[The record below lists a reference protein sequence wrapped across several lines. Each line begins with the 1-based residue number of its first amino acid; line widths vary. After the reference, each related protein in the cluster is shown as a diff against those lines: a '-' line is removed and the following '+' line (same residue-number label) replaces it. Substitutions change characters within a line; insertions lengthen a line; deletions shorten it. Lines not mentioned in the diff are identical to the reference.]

1 MGPVGSRLSPVGPVV
16 PGCADRR
23 LLPAAPRW
31 TLPTVTTAWTR
42 VGATGARG
50 CGRTRPGAPR
60 DSAGRWQGGGGGP
73 VAAPRP
79 SPAARPPAALLGDC
93 TRKGSVVSR
102 ANSIGSTSAS
112 SVPNTGGFWGWPPV
126 IVSSIPH
133 RGGFWGLSPSYCLLC
148 PHHGW
153 VLGSV
158 PGLFPSSPCPLPGPM
173 WREPGVPQ
181 GCPQAAPG
189 VSPNCPGGRGRA
201 VGGEGPA

>member
-1 MGPVGSRLSPVGPVV
+1 ARWVPVRPGWTRSGPVV

-50 CGRTRPGAPR
+50 CGRTRPGASR

-112 SVPNTGGFWGWPPV
+112 SVPNTDDEDSDYHQEPYKESYKDQRRRAHTQAEQKRRDAIKKGYDDLQA
-126 IVSSIPH
+126 IVPTCQQQDFSI
-133 RGGFWGLSPSYCLLC
+133 GSQKLSKAI
-148 PHHGW
+148 
-153 VLGSV
+153 VLQKSE
-158 PGLFPSSPCPLPGPM
+158 S
-173 WREPGVPQ
+173 
-181 GCPQAAPG
+181 
-189 VSPNCPGGRGRA
+189 
-201 VGGEGPA
+201 